1 MTGETGNQAQKPA
14 GEAAPAYIHSTFR
27 DTLSRNKIV
36 VSIFFVFIILWLV
49 YLMGNFKVFS
59 SFQIYKA
66 FLSTIPFIGIMAL
79 AETFI
84 VTLGDMDLSFPSTM
98 ALSAWIFCTLVSLGV
113 NVWIAALA
121 CLLTGAIC
129 GLFNAF
135 LIVRIGMPALVI
147 TIATQYLFRGTV
159 NVLAS
164 GHGISISSL
173 DGSVFANLA
182 VYRLFGHIPM
192 QAVWFLIFTILFW
205 LLMNRH
211 WYGTHISFIG
221 DNKASAR
228 MMGINVS
235 AVRSTAFV
243 VMGIAA
249 AFTGILSNI
258 EVQFFWP
265 SQGDSLM
272 MPVLAAIFIGG
283 TSVMGGKGSIM
294 GTFMGVFII
303 GSLEA
308 GIVAIGLTGFW
319 VQFIYGSVIIVAVTL
334 YTLISG
340 SRAKD

>member
-1 MTGETGNQAQKPA
+1 MPDIQPQKSA
-14 GEAAPAYIHSTFR
+14 GKAISTYTRSTFK
-27 DTLSRNKIV
+27 DSLSRNKIV
-36 VSIFFVFIILWLV
+36 VSIFFVFLILWLA
-49 YLMGNFKVFS
+49 YLAGNFKVFS

-66 FLSTIPFIGIMAL
+66 LLSTIPFIGIMAL
-79 AETFI
+79 AATFI

-98 ALSAWIFCTLVSLGV
+98 ALSAWIFCTLVSIGV
-113 NVWIAALA
+113 NVWFAALVCILA
-121 CLLTGAIC
+121 GALC
-129 GLFNAF
+129 GLFNSV
-135 LIVRIGMPALVI
+135 LIVRIGMPSLVI

-159 NVLAS
+159 NVLAN
-164 GHGISISSL
+164 GRGISISVLS
-173 DGSVFANLA
+173 GSVFANLA
-182 VYRLFGHIPM
+182 VYRLFNLVPM
-192 QAVWFLIFTILFW
+192 QAVWFLLATILFW

-228 MMGINVS
+228 MMGINVNT
-235 AVRSTAFV
+235 VRSTAFV

-258 EVQFFWP
+258 EVQYFWP
-265 SQGDSLM
+265 SQGDSLL

-283 TSVMGGKGSIM
+283 TSVTGGKGSIM

-319 VQFIYGSVIIVAVTL
+319 VQFIYGFIIIAAVTL

-340 SRAKD
+340 SRRID